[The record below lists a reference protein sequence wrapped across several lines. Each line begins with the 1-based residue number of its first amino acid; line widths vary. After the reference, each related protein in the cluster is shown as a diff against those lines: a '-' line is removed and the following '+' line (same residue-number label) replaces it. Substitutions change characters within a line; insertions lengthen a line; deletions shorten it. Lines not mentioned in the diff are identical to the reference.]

1 MSQPQFDPFAGGEI
15 SRLCP
20 TTAPQ
25 QEIITSSKMSDEA
38 NTAFNEAVALRVTG
52 LLDIALLES
61 CVNALLERHD
71 ILSATFS
78 SLGDEIC
85 LQPARRLVVDYE
97 DLRSC
102 DAAVKEQA
110 LDALFKNIAISPMNL
125 EEGPLFFAWVKQLE
139 DESFELI
146 FAAHHVICDGW
157 SIGLLLTELAA
168 IYKNGG
174 DVSALPAAPSFFD
187 FADQH
192 AASQVSNVD
201 VDYWLER
208 FVNLPPSLDLPLDRP
223 RPPTRSFRA
232 ARYDYH
238 LDQALVKAL
247 PKAASA
253 LKSSLVN
260 YVLAGYF
267 ALLHRLTGNEDIV
280 VGLPVAGQ
288 AALNQL
294 SLVGHMVQL
303 LPIRISLNG
312 NTPFS
317 ELVAAVKE
325 QVLNASEHPNFTFGK
340 LLENIRVDRAR
351 VPLVSTIFNID
362 QPMPEMDFG
371 TAKAMLRSVPR
382 AAENFEMFLN
392 IMPSSE
398 DLVIEATYSS
408 VLFSEATIHAW
419 LQSLEAILQ
428 AALQDH
434 SVPLDSLCL
443 ASELPAVVEAFN
455 QTAKANQFTDLISA
469 FRFRQQQYP
478 DSIAVI
484 CGDQSLT
491 YSQLDTS
498 SSALAA
504 LLCKAGVKE
513 GSIVGICCERSELL
527 LVNTLAVLK
536 TGAAYLPLDPDF
548 PEERLLYML
557 EDSEAVAVIEDASA
571 PQGVRDA
578 AAIHL
583 STDEL
588 SNSSADPYDF
598 EPLSVGADQVAY
610 TIYTS
615 GSTGKPKGVRVQHSA
630 MINFLESM
638 AVEPGL
644 TEQDRLLAV
653 TTLSFD
659 ISVLELFLPLICGG
673 ATVVATRDDVKDGE
687 RLAALIEQHGVTVMQ
702 ATPSTWRMLLLSR
715 WCAAA
720 KSGQPKIK
728 ALCGGEPLPPDLAK
742 ELLPQ
747 VAELWNMFGPTETTV
762 WSTCKRIHYADSV
775 ITVGT
780 PIANTQIYILD
791 GKLNLLP
798 VSTPGELCVG
808 GAGVTLGYHNR
819 PELSA
824 DRFVEHP
831 TYGRIYR
838 TGDLA
843 KVLPRGDIQ
852 HLGRLDDQVKLRGY
866 RIELGDIE
874 AALQNCAEV
883 VQAAAYLWEINEQ
896 DVRVVA
902 CCVPPAGKT
911 LETIAVRKQL
921 RNVLPSYMLPQY
933 FLSIDAVPLT
943 PNGKIDRRSLP
954 RPEVA
959 ESSILGEKVLHT
971 ETEKQIAQIWI
982 DLLKP
987 TGAIGREDNF
997 FEIGGH
1003 SLLALEAIR
1012 RIETVTGARLT
1023 PTELVVERLATLA
1036 TKADAA
1042 GGAQQQDETMPLAL
1056 PQSALRR
1063 LSLEQSRL
1071 LQRQL
1076 KVANSTCNNLPA
1088 AWLLEGDVNLDA
1100 LRKSLQRVFER
1111 QTALRTQIIVGEH
1124 GYQLKLR
1131 HMADVDVPDYVDLS
1145 NELQPLDA
1153 VLAKA
1158 AQSALQPFDVVDQSL
1173 CRMTLYKVDA
1183 STHLL
1188 ALTPHQLIFD
1198 GWSFDIFLRE
1208 LESFYQATLENQA
1221 ATLEPLPFQF
1231 RDYSEWSAEQVINES
1246 TLKFHQR
1253 ILDSNPPRTT
1263 FVDSNAD
1270 KSECRRRELHFDTDT
1285 LLSVEAFC
1293 ERHNARLHELL
1304 LAVFAKAC
1312 CDHDQRSELLIG
1324 LPVTGRYIPEVIGL
1338 VGSFVSMLPLQ
1349 LQLRVG
1355 NFSSMVQDVAEQLR
1369 LFHDHQELSFAE
1381 CVQGTKLEEQPFPDL
1396 LEMSFAFQDI
1406 RNRPQSLANL
1416 KLSQIDMGRQQTE
1429 VPLELWT
1436 RVQPDGL
1443 LVVFDYDSGQVD
1455 ESAINNLADAV
1466 TETMNSLDALAEQ
1479 TSTEHTVEPTD
1490 PEAAKPFWKRLFQ

>member
-1 MSQPQFDPFAGGEI
+1 MSEPTFDPFAGGEI

-38 NTAFNEAVALRVTG
+38 NTAFNEAVSLRVNGT
-52 LLDIALLES
+52 LEIALLES
-61 CVNALLERHD
+61 SLNALFERHD
-71 ILSATFS
+71 ILNATFS

-85 LQPARRLVVDYE
+85 LQPTRRFVLDYE
-97 DLRSC
+97 DLR
-102 DAAVKEQA
+102 A
-110 LDALFKNIAISPMNL
+110 LDAAAKGQTIDALLKNIAISPMNL

-146 FAAHHVICDGW
+146 CAAHHVICDGW
-157 SIGLLLTELAA
+157 SIGLLLTELAT
-168 IYKNGG
+168 IYKSGG
-174 DVSALPAAPSFFD
+174 DVNALPAAPSFFD

-192 AASQVSNVD
+192 AASQVSNAD
-201 VDYWLER
+201 IDYWLKR
-208 FVNLPPSLDLPLDRP
+208 FENLPPTLDLPLDRP

-232 ARYDYH
+232 ERYDYH

-267 ALLHRLTGNEDIV
+267 ALLHRLTGNVDIV

-303 LPIRISLNG
+303 LPIRISLHG
-312 NTPFS
+312 DTPFS
-317 ELVAAVKE
+317 ELVASVKE

-340 LLENIRVDRAR
+340 LLENISVDRSR
-351 VPLVSTIFNID
+351 VPLISSIFNID
-362 QPMPEMDFG
+362 QPMPEIDFG
-371 TAKAMLRSVPR
+371 TAKATLRSVPR

-392 IMPSSE
+392 IMPSKD

-408 VLFSEATIHAW
+408 VLFSEATMHAW

-428 AALQDH
+428 AALQDS
-434 SVPLDSLCL
+434 SVVLDELCL
-443 ASELPAVVEAFN
+443 TNKLPAVVESIN
-455 QTAKANQFTDLISA
+455 QTEKSNQFTDLVSA
-469 FRFRQQQYP
+469 FKFRQQQNP
-478 DSIAVI
+478 AAIAVI

-491 YSQLDTS
+491 YQQLDTS
-498 SSALAA
+498 SSALAT
-504 LLCKAGVKE
+504 LLRKE
-513 GSIVGICCERSELL
+513 GVREGAVVGICCERSELL
-527 LVNTLAVLK
+527 LVSTLAVLK

-548 PEERLLYML
+548 PQERLIYML
-557 EDSEAVAVIEDASA
+557 EDSQAVAVIEDASA

-578 AAIHL
+578 ALKHI

-588 SNSSADPYDF
+588 SKSN
-598 EPLSVGADQVAY
+598 ADQSAFKPVSITAEQLAY

-630 MINFLESM
+630 VINFLESM

-644 TEQDRLLAV
+644 TEADRLLAV

-659 ISVLELFLPLICGG
+659 ISVLELFLPIVCGA
-673 ATVVATRDDVKDGE
+673 ATVVATRDDIKDGE
-687 RLAALIEQHGVTVMQ
+687 RLAALIEQHGVSVMQ
-702 ATPSTWRMLLLSR
+702 ATPSTWRMLLLSKWR
-715 WCAAA
+715 AAA
-720 KSGQPKIK
+720 ASGQPKLR
-728 ALCGGEPLPPDLAK
+728 ALCGGEPLPADLAK

-762 WSTCKRIHYADSV
+762 WSTCKRINYADSI

-780 PIANTQIYILD
+780 PIANTRVYVLD
-791 GKLNLLP
+791 SKLKPLP
-798 VSTPGELCVG
+798 VSAPGELCIA

-819 PELSA
+819 PELNA

-831 TYGRIYR
+831 EFGRLYR

-843 KVLPRGDIQ
+843 KVLPSGELQ

-874 AALQNCAEV
+874 AALQNSAEV
-883 VQAAAYLWEINEQ
+883 EQAAVYLWEINEQ
-896 DVRVVA
+896 DVRIVA
-902 CCVPPAGKT
+902 CCVPPAGKS
-911 LETIAVRKQL
+911 LETIALRKQL

-933 FLSIDAVPLT
+933 FLSIAAVPLT

-954 RPEVA
+954 RPEVV
-959 ESSILGEKVLHT
+959 ESSILGEKTLHT
-971 ETEKQIAQIWI
+971 NTEKQIAQVWV

-1023 PTELVVERLATLA
+1023 PTQLVAERLVTLA
-1036 TKADAA
+1036 AKVDAA
-1042 GGAQQQDETMPLAL
+1042 GEQQQDESMPVAL
-1056 PQSALRR
+1056 PQSAARR

-1076 KVANSTCNNLPA
+1076 KVATSTCNNLPA
-1088 AWLLEGDVNLDA
+1088 AWLLEGDIDLEA
-1100 LRKSLQRVFER
+1100 LRTSLQRVFER
-1111 QTALRTQIIVGEH
+1111 QTALRTRIVSGEH
-1124 GYQLKLR
+1124 GYQLALR
-1131 HMADVDVPDYVDLS
+1131 HMSDVDVVEIIDLAG
-1145 NELQPLDA
+1145 EAQPLEA
-1153 VLAKA
+1153 ALAA
-1158 AQSALQPFDVVDQSL
+1158 ASLSALQPFPVVDESL
-1173 CRMTLYKVDA
+1173 CRATLYKVGA
-1183 STHLL
+1183 TTHLL
-1188 ALTPHQLIFD
+1188 TLTPHQLIFD

-1208 LESFYQATLENQA
+1208 LESYYQAALENRA
-1221 ATLEPLPFQF
+1221 ATLQPLPFQF
-1231 RDYSEWSAEQVINES
+1231 RDYTEWSAEQLIDES
-1246 TLKFHQR
+1246 TLAFHQR
-1253 ILDSNPPRTT
+1253 LLDSNPPQAS

-1270 KSECRRRELHFDTDT
+1270 KSECRRRELHFGTDT
-1285 LLSVEAFC
+1285 LRSVEGFC
-1293 ERHNARLHELL
+1293 ERHNVRLHELL
-1304 LAVFAKAC
+1304 LAVLAKAC

-1338 VGSFVSMLPLQ
+1338 IGSFVSMLPLQ

-1355 NFSSMVQDVAEQLR
+1355 NFAGMVQDVAEQLR
-1369 LFHDHQELSFAE
+1369 VFHDHQELSFAE
-1381 CVQGTKLEEQPFPDL
+1381 CVKGTALEGQPFPGL
-1396 LEMSFAFQDI
+1396 LEMSFAFQDV

-1416 KLSQIDMGRQQTE
+1416 KLSQIDMARLQTE

-1436 RVQPDGL
+1436 RVQPNGL
-1443 LVVFDYDSGQVD
+1443 LVVFDYDSGQVE
-1455 ESAINNLADAV
+1455 ESAIDSLANAVTEIATSLDTQEQHTPPADAV
-1466 TETMNSLDALAEQ
+1466 ES
-1479 TSTEHTVEPTD
+1479 TSPDV
-1490 PEAAKPFWKRLFQ
+1490 AKPFWKRLFQ